1 LDASRWDGE
10 GEGDAGDFHL
20 KGSHPRGADGH
31 GVFDFGWRAA
41 YFEVAYL
48 AGEVADCA
56 VRGVEIAVGFVEAAL
71 QEAVPC
77 GFAGAVF
84 RRFTGLTLV
93 GRVNVVVDRRHLLA
107 FGVLLG
113 PWFWTPH
120 SSCFCLLV
128 T

>member
-10 GEGDAGDFHL
+10 GEGASGDFDL
-20 KGSHPRGADGH
+20 EGSHAGRANRH
-31 GVFDFGWRAA
+31 GVFDFGRRPA

-48 AGEVADCA
+48 AGHADDFLLG
-56 VRGVEIAVGFVEAAL
+56 GVEVEAGLVKAAL
-71 QEAVPC
+71 QEAVPG
-77 GFAGAVF
+77 GFAAVF
-84 RRFTGLTLV
+84 CCFVGLTLI